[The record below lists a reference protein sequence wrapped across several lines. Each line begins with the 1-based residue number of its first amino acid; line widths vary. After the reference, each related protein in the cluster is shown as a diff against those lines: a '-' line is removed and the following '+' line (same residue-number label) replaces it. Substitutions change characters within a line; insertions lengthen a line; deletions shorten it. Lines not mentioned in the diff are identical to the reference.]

1 MYKNK
6 IMRRMAWG
14 LLAISFACH
23 GIVRAEGVPDTQS
36 MIESLKPMKTRSL
49 RNLQVSP
56 VKSVE
61 PVTEAP
67 AVSINVPSMPAAT
80 SNKPSTPPAAPVAS
94 VAVPAPAVAPT
105 QTESA
110 PSLSLAIQFDPNSV
124 QISSGSQQALAR
136 LATALQSRDLR
147 DFHFLIEGHTD
158 AKGLPTYNRK
168 LSQQRADAVRKL
180 LIARGVA
187 AQQLRS
193 VGKGSDEPA
202 NKADPFAAENRRVR
216 IVNIDQPNP

>member
-1 MYKNK
+1 MYRNK
-6 IMRRMAWG
+6 IMRWMTWG
-14 LLAISFACH
+14 LFIFSFACH
-23 GIVRAEGVPDTQS
+23 GVVWAEDVPDTQS

-56 VKSVE
+56 VKPVQS
-61 PVTEAP
+61 VTEAP
-67 AVSINVPSMPAAT
+67 ADGMSVPSMPPAA
-80 SNKPSTPPAAPVAS
+80 SNKPVTSPAAPVAS
-94 VAVPAPAVAPT
+94 VAVPAPA
-105 QTESA
+105 QTERA

-124 QISSGSQQALAR
+124 QISSSSQQALAR
-136 LATALQSRDLR
+136 LATALQSSDLR
-147 DFHFLIEGHTD
+147 DSHFLIEGHTD
-158 AKGLPTYNRK
+158 AKGLPAYNRK

-216 IVNIDQPNP
+216 IVNTD

>member
-6 IMRRMAWG
+6 SMCRMAWW
-14 LLAISFACH
+14 LMAISFVCH
-23 GIVRAEGVPDTQS
+23 GVARAEDVPDTQS
-36 MIESLKPMKTRSL
+36 MIESLKPLKTRSL

-56 VKSVE
+56 VK
-61 PVTEAP
+61 PVTAEGADSVNMPP
-67 AVSINVPSMPAAT
+67 ALPAA
-80 SNKPSTPPAAPVAS
+80 SNKPAPMAEAPLVATPL
-94 VAVPAPAVAPT
+94 PT
-105 QTESA
+105 SAQAESA

-124 QISSGSQQALAR
+124 QISSSSQQALVR
-136 LATALQSRDLR
+136 LATALQSSDLR

-158 AKGLPTYNRK
+158 AKGLPAYNRK

-187 AQQLRS
+187 AQQLRA
-193 VGKGSDEPA
+193 VGKGSEEPA

-216 IVNIDQPNP
+216 IVNTDQSNP

>member
-1 MYKNK
+1 MHMNK

-14 LLAISFACH
+14 LIVISFVCH
-23 GIVRAEGVPDTQS
+23 DVARADDVPDTQS
-36 MIESLKPMKTRSL
+36 MIESLKPLKTRSL

-56 VKSVE
+56 VK
-61 PVTEAP
+61 PVTEISADSVNTPP
-67 AVSINVPSMPAAT
+67 ALPAA
-80 SNKPSTPPAAPVAS
+80 SNKPAPVA
-94 VAVPAPAVAPT
+94 VAPVVAT
-105 QTESA
+105 PVSTSAQAESA

-124 QISSGSQQALAR
+124 QISSSSQQALAR

-158 AKGLPTYNRK
+158 AKGLPAYNRK

-180 LIARGVA
+180 LITRGVA
-187 AQQLRS
+187 AQQLRA
-193 VGKGSDEPA
+193 VGKGSEEPA

-216 IVNIDQPNP
+216 IVNIDQSNP

>member
-1 MYKNK
+1 
-6 IMRRMAWG
+6 MAF
-14 LLAISFACH
+14 SFACH
-23 GIVRAEGVPDTQS
+23 GVARAEDVPDTQS
-36 MIESLKPMKTRSL
+36 MIESLKPLKTRSL

-56 VKSVE
+56 AK
-61 PVTEAP
+61 
-67 AVSINVPSMPAAT
+67 PAAEPT
-80 SNKPSTPPAAPVAS
+80 AEVPAASISLPPAQPVAGKP
-94 VAVPAPAVAPT
+94 PAPPAVAPVIAAPA

-136 LATALQSRDLR
+136 LASALQSSELR

-158 AKGLPTYNRK
+158 AKGLPAYNRK

-180 LIARGVA
+180 LITRGVA
-187 AQQLRS
+187 AQQLRA
-193 VGKGSDEPA
+193 VGKGSEEPA

-216 IVNIDQPNP
+216 IVNIDQSNP